1 MVPPRPSTSDHAPIH
16 LVWAGDITGQGT
28 APLREALFAALAA
41 AGRTGV
47 ELDVRDVRS
56 IDRSG
61 VALLIGANHRAADV
75 GRTLVLIDRNGPV
88 TRALS
93 ALRVLHTFEVTQV
106 LTVHEGSARADAS
119 PR

>member
-1 MVPPRPSTSDHAPIH
+1 MARPRPTTGDDASIH
-16 LVWAGDITGQGT
+16 LVWAGDITGQVT
-28 APLREALFAALAA
+28 APLRETLFAALAA

-47 ELDVRDVRS
+47 ELDLRDVRS

-75 GRTLVLIDRNGPV
+75 GRALVLVDRNGPV

-93 ALRVLHTFEVTQV
+93 ALRLLHAFEVIQI
-106 LTVHEGSARADAS
+106 LTVGDTSVRADAR
-119 PR
+119 P